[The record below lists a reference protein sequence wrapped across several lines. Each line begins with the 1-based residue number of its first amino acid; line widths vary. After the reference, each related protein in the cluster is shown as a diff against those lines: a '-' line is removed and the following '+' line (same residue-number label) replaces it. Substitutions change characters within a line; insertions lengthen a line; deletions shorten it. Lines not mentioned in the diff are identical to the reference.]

1 MDRDKIDSK
10 YKWKLEDIYKNLDEY
25 NKDIESLAK
34 MVTEFETYKDRIL

>member
-34 MVTEFETYKDRIL
+34 MVTELEV